1 MNQKWYLAQMV
12 LLIWNPAIWSQL
24 PECRRRRRL
33 QLEYRTRGIVLHD
46 RALNGQLGE
55 APQ

>member
-1 MNQKWYLAQMV
+1 MNQRWYLAQMF

-46 RALNGQLGE
+46 RALNGQLDS
-55 APQ
+55 AP